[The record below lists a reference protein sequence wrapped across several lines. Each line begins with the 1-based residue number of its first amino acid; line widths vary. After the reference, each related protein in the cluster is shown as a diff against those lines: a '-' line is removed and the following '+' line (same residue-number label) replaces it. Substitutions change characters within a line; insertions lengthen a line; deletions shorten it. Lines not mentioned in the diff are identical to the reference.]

1 MSGTWALLVRRRA
14 GTGLRVRPRSPL
26 TAHCLLV
33 TASCILLT
41 ACGGISPLRKHAVVG
56 RDSYAV
62 FVADAPGGARD
73 LFGVRGDG
81 GAVFQITFT
90 PVHEARPALS
100 PDGGMVAFLRARRL
114 QDSVAGAVWV
124 MNLLTGAE
132 RRIEMPAR
140 IDADAVGWTRDG
152 RSLLV
157 TASRFAYEIP
167 APPARGEPR
176 AIPPFEWRRVDSAL
190 GVFVGDP
197 PFARVYQCE
206 ESLCAVSAGGTPA
219 AVADQ
224 GRDPARWGADS
235 LAYFMGDELLIRPVG
250 PGKARRVPWTGAP
263 PNPRELSGF
272 PGASASW
279 P

>member
-1 MSGTWALLVRRRA
+1 V
-14 GTGLRVRPRSPL
+14 
-26 TAHCLLV
+26 
-33 TASCILLT
+33 LLT
-41 ACGGISPLRKHAVVG
+41 ACGGLSPLRKHAIVG

-62 FVADAPGGARD
+62 FVADAPGGAAD

-90 PVHEARPALS
+90 PVREARPALS

-124 MNLLTGAE
+124 MNLLTGGE

-157 TASRFAYEIP
+157 TAGRFAYEIP

-176 AIPPFEWRRVDSAL
+176 AIPPSEWRRVDSAL

-206 ESLCAVSAGGTPA
+206 ESLCAASAGGTPA
-219 AVADQ
+219 ALADQ
-224 GRDPARWGADS
+224 GRDPARWGSDS
-235 LAYFMGDELLIRPVG
+235 LAYLRGDELLIRPVG
-250 PGKARRVPWTGAP
+250 PGKARRVSWTGAP

-272 PGASASW
+272 PGASASR